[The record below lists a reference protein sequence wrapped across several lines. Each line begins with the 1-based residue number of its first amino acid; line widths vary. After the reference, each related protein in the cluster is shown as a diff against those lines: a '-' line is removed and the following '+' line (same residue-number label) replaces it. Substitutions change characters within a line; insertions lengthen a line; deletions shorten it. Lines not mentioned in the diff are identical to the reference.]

1 MEEGRLDQR
10 ESDENGVASVTDLV
24 IDYEE
29 ILVSCSLMS
38 PIPARSN
45 PVVES

>member
-29 ILVSCSLMS
+29 ILVSLFIDVTNSS
-38 PIPARSN
+38 
-45 PVVES
+45 